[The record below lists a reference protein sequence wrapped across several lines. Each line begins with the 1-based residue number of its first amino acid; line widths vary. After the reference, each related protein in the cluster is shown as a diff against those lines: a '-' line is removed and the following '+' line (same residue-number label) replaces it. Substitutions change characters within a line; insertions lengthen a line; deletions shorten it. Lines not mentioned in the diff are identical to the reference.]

1 MVRFVIS
8 ITTLPDRVPYIK
20 PVIKSILDTNEEI
33 DKIYICLPYGD
44 VKDKHI
50 PKNTDKVKVIRCKDY
65 GPITKILGVLPYE
78 TDPDTLIL
86 TLDDDV
92 IVTRKIIGVF
102 KSKSKKYPNAVL
114 SFSGW
119 CYGSFP
125 FNYQL
130 VLNNEKDIPVDWVQG
145 VHGIL
150 YRRSFVNKKEILNFR
165 KDNKLL
171 FKNDDHKIAGY
182 LASKGIERISVN
194 RNPVN
199 YFKNYGPASCINPI
213 SGGSISKSMKFWND
227 VKTVSK
233 EFKECG
239 YYTRCYSYTESTV
252 FIVGSFVILGLMLVF
267 GGCLIGYR
275 FGILRWWLVILLI
288 LLAILF
294 LYSIFHYQYKEKY
307 ILDTAC

>member
-1 MVRFVIS
+1 MVRFVVS

-20 PVIKSILDTNEEI
+20 PVIKSILKHNSEI
-33 DKIYICLPYGD
+33 DKLYICLPYGK
-44 VKDKHI
+44 VKEKDI
-50 PKNTDKVKVIRCKDY
+50 PPDTDKLEVIRCKDY
-65 GPITKILGVLPYE
+65 GPITKIVGVLPYE

-92 IVTRKIIGVF
+92 IVTRKIVGVL
-102 KSKSKKYPNAVL
+102 KNKAKEYPDAAL

-130 VLNNEKDIPVDWVQG
+130 AITNDKDVPVDWVQG

-150 YRRSFVNKKEILNFR
+150 YRRSYIDKEEILQFR

-182 LASKGIERISVN
+182 LESKGIKRISIN

-199 YFKNYGPASCINPI
+199 YFKNYTPASCVNPI
-213 SGGSISKSMKFWND
+213 SGGSISKSFKFWKD
-227 VKTVSK
+227 VKTISE
-233 EFKECG
+233 EFKRCG
-239 YYTRCYSYTESTV
+239 YYYRCYSYTESTI
-252 FIVGSFVILGLMLVF
+252 FIVGSFALLVALIVAAGILL
-267 GGCLIGYR
+267 GYR
-275 FGILRWWLVILLI
+275 YDMLSWWLVVGLVILSLLI
-288 LLAILF
+288 LYGLI
-294 LYSIFHYQYKEKY
+294 HYQYKEKY
-307 ILDTAC
+307 ILDTVD

>member
-20 PVIKSILDTNEEI
+20 PVIKSILKHNPEI
-33 DKIYICLPYGD
+33 DKLYICLPYGD
-44 VKDKHI
+44 VNKKDI
-50 PKNTDKVKVIRCKDY
+50 PEDTDKVRVIRCKDY
-65 GPITKILGVLPYE
+65 GPITKIVGVLPYE

-92 IVTRKIIGVF
+92 IVTRKIVGVLKH
-102 KSKSKKYPNAVL
+102 KSKEHQNAAL

-130 VLNNEKDIPVDWVQG
+130 VINNEKDAHVDWAQG

-150 YRRSFVNKKEILNFR
+150 YKRSFVDKEEILKFG
-165 KDNKLL
+165 KGNKLL

-182 LASKGIERISVN
+182 LESKGIGRISIN

-199 YFKNYGPASCINPI
+199 YFQNYTPASCVNPI
-213 SGGSISKSMKFWND
+213 SGGSITKSMKFWRD
-227 VKTVSK
+227 VKTISEDFRK
-233 EFKECG
+233 CG
-239 YYTRCYSYTESTV
+239 YYYHCYSYTESTI
-252 FIVGSFVILGLMLVF
+252 FIVGSFVLLGFLIIIAGSLLGYRYDMLSWWLILGLIILA
-267 GGCLIGYR
+267 LI
-275 FGILRWWLVILLI
+275 IL
-288 LLAILF
+288 
-294 LYSIFHYQYKEKY
+294 YGMFHYQYKGKY
-307 ILDTAC
+307 ILETAN